1 MVVGPGGGR
10 ATRPR
15 APAVR
20 DGPSRPATPGA
31 RCRPGDAARPL
42 QLYPLYRRQT
52 PTNGNAARWLLVLIY
67 YCEYAVSCR
76 YSIPR
81 SRFSNRSNR

>member
-1 MVVGPGGGR
+1 MVVRGR
-10 ATRPR
+10 SGRR
-15 APAVR
+15 
-20 DGPSRPATPGA
+20 PGA

-42 QLYPLYRRQT
+42 GPFTLQFIHVIDGKHL
-52 PTNGNAARWLLVLIY
+52 PTRARWLLVLIY

>member
-20 DGPSRPATPGA
+20 DGPRRARRAVSPGGCGGA
-31 RCRPGDAARPL
+31 PFS
-42 QLYPLYRRQT
+42 YIHYRRQT

>member
-15 APAVR
+15 APAV
-20 DGPSRPATPGA
+20 SPGA
-31 RCRPGDAARPL
+31 RCRPGDAARAPSV
-42 QLYPLYRRQT
+42 YPFDRRQT
-52 PTNGNAARWLLVLIY
+52 PTNAARWLLVLIY